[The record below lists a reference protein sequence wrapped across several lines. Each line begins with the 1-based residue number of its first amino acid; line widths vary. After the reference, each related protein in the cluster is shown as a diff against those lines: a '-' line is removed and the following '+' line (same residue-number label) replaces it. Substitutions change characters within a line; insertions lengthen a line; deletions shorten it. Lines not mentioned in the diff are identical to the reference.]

1 MQSRCQWLGSPY
13 YLRAQCALL
22 HLLHSVSFFGF
33 GFARYT
39 SMSYR
44 CFRYLKMKN
53 VDELTGGESWVC
65 ILFYLGC
72 FFKHFHS
79 FPQSVLCTRGFLM
92 LCTLEAE
99 TLWLSSA
106 QLIQL
111 GFRNSKRSFWR
122 GNLLWAVPRSLRR
135 SAILKP
141 FQVSFCNNRFENVT
155 ANAML
160 QKISSLLLRQ
170 KFWLHLECNRF
181 DNLLPGSLILYIHI
195 I

>member
-1 MQSRCQWLGSPY
+1 MVGIAILPQSTVCTPTFATFCKFFWLRLCP
-13 YLRAQCALL
+13 L
-22 HLLHSVSFFGF
+22 HFHVLPMFQILENEKCGWINGRRIVS
-33 GFARYT
+33 
-39 SMSYR
+39 
-44 CFRYLKMKN
+44 L
-53 VDELTGGESWVC
+53 

-72 FFKHFHS
+72 FCKHFHS
-79 FPQSVLCTRGFLM
+79 FPQSVLCTQGFSM

-99 TLWLSSA
+99 TLWRSSA
-106 QLIQL
+106 QLKQL

>member
-1 MQSRCQWLGSPY
+1 MVGIAILPLSTVCTPTF
-13 YLRAQCALL
+13 ATFCK
-22 HLLHSVSFFGF
+22 FFGF

-39 SMSYR
+39 VMSYR

-65 ILFYLGC
+65 ILFYLGY
-72 FFKHFHS
+72 FLKHFHS
-79 FPQSVLCTRGFLM
+79 FPQSGLCTHGFLM
-92 LCTLEAE
+92 LCTLEVEA
-99 TLWLSSA
+99 LWRSSA

-122 GNLLWAVPRSLRR
+122 ENLLWAVPRSLRR
-135 SAILKP
+135 SAILKL